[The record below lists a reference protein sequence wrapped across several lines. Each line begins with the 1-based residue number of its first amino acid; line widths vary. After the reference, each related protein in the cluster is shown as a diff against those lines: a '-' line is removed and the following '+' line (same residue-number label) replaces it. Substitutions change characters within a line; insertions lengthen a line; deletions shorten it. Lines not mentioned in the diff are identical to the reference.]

1 MFYDYPMTYTLSITN
16 QETTKAVASGA
27 DEVVLVYQN
36 PYEEG
41 DTITLKADHSGFVV
55 CTMDG
60 TLAPTLLYL
69 DGTYTLPIPFNER
82 RVCYDPNAFQGNIHY
97 LTVRGALPAEKE
109 NYHNLALNPMDCH
122 ANKALF
128 PHAYANVET
137 RGEASFEARN
147 AIDGIKAN
155 HGHGHW
161 PYSSWGINRDPK
173 ATLTIDF
180 GRQVKIS
187 EVVVY
192 TRADFPHDAWWVQA
206 DLTTDEGTT
215 TIKLAKTDSAQRF
228 KLEKPATTRTLTV
241 SNLVKADDPSPFPA
255 LTQIEAWGTEA

>member
-1 MFYDYPMTYTLSITN
+1 MFYDYRMNYTVSITN

-41 DTITLKADHSGFVV
+41 DTITLKADQSGFVV

-69 DGTYTLPIPFNER
+69 DGTYILPIPFNER

-109 NYHNLALNPMDCH
+109 SYHNLALNPMDCH

>member
-1 MFYDYPMTYTLSITN
+1 
-16 QETTKAVASGA
+16 
-27 DEVVLVYQN
+27 
-36 PYEEG
+36 
-41 DTITLKADHSGFVV
+41 
-55 CTMDG
+55 
-60 TLAPTLLYL
+60 
-69 DGTYTLPIPFNER
+69 
-82 RVCYDPNAFQGNIHY
+82 
-97 LTVRGALPAEKE
+97 
-109 NYHNLALNPMDCH
+109 MDCH

-206 DLTTDEGTT
+206 DLNTDEGTT